1 MREPRLCRAKP
12 GASTLSRS
20 TMRWISVTLLAL
32 VAVPTLAAGSE
43 TVAHSDP
50 VASLG
55 LSLAIILTA
64 AKLGA
69 ELATRA
75 GQPGVLG
82 ELIAGV
88 LLGNMTLLGF
98 SGLEP
103 IEVDAFVDMLARMG
117 AIILLFEVG
126 LESTV
131 GQMIKVGL
139 SSFIVALLGVLVPF
153 ALGWGVGALLLP
165 EAGVYVHIFLGATL
179 TATSVG
185 ITARV
190 LKDLGASQSN
200 EGRLILGAA
209 VIDDV
214 LGLVILAGVTGV
226 VTAADSG
233 GTLSYV
239 DIAMTL
245 TKAIGFLVGAVVLG
259 VYLSPRL
266 FSLAS
271 QLQARGVLLAL
282 GLAFCF
288 LLSWLAAVVGLAS
301 IVGAFA
307 AGLILEDVHYRDFV
321 NRGERGL
328 EELIYPISSFLV
340 PIFFVLMG
348 MRTDLQSFLQPGVL
362 SLAAA
367 LTVAAIVGKQAC
379 ALGVLGRGVDRLTV
393 GIGMIPRGEVGLI
406 FANIG
411 LTLSVG
417 GTRIV
422 NEASFSAV
430 VVMVVVTTLV
440 TPPALKWS
448 LGRTAIR
455 RA

>member
-1 MREPRLCRAKP
+1 
-12 GASTLSRS
+12 
-20 TMRWISVTLLAL
+20 MRWISVTLLAL